1 MTAMTNIQPIV
12 RFLVIG
18 IALSVG
24 VVGCGTVREN
34 SALTQA
40 RAAYMQ
46 AQQNP
51 QIVTNAPLALRDAEQ
66 AVQKAEQAW
75 KSDADA
81 EEVQH
86 LAYVAERKV
95 EIARATAEQKMAE
108 VEVQRLG
115 EERERVLLESRS
127 REARQAQQ
135 QAQVAT
141 QQAQIATA
149 RATQLEQELKALQAK
164 ETERGLELTLGDV
177 LFEVNK
183 ADLKPGA
190 MRNLYQLVE
199 FLKQNPNRQV
209 SIEGHTDSSGSEA
222 YNFEL
227 SQRRAEAIR
236 DFLVSNGISPERITA
251 RGYGEAYPI
260 ASNDTVAGRQ
270 QNRRVAVVVSR

>member
-1 MTAMTNIQPIV
+1 MAMTNIQPIV

-18 IALSVG
+18 MALSLG
-24 VVGCGTVREN
+24 AMGCSTMRE
-34 SALTQA
+34 SPALNQA
-40 RAAYMQ
+40 RAAYAQ

-51 QIVTNAPLALRDAEQ
+51 QIATNAPLTLREAEQ
-66 AVQKAEQAW
+66 AVQRAEQAW
-75 KSDADA
+75 KGDDDE

-95 EIARATAEQKMAE
+95 EIARAAAEQKMAE
-108 VEVQRLG
+108 TEVQRLG

-141 QQAQIATA
+141 T

-177 LFEVNK
+177 LFEVNQ
-183 ADLKPGA
+183 ATLKPGA

-199 FLKQNPNRQV
+199 FLKQNPKRNV
-209 SIEGHTDSSGSEA
+209 LIEGHTDSTGSES
-222 YNFEL
+222 YNFDL
-227 SQRRAEAIR
+227 SQRRAEAIST
-236 DFLVSNGISPERITA
+236 FLITNGISPERINA
-251 RGYGEAYPI
+251 RGYGEAYPV

-270 QNRRVAVVVSR
+270 QNRRVAVVVLR